1 MSFARGGSCGLT
13 LIAGAD
19 ERGGQAWK
27 QWGAYPAHPWFRL
40 TSWFDDRHNN
50 ADALSGVFPGFWRAL
65 RQTTGAPDDPV
76 RAALYWYLRSNESNA
91 LQAAIILTQAALE
104 RLARQLLPSQ
114 KYKALKGKSAAK
126 KIRAVLRDTG
136 IDPHCT
142 RQK

>member
-1 MSFARGGSCGLT
+1 MSFARGGNCGVT

-19 ERGGQAWK
+19 EHGGQAWE

-40 TSWFDDRHNN
+40 TSWLDHRYNN
-50 ADALSGVFPGFWRAL
+50 ADALSEAFPGFWRAL

-76 RAALYWYLRSNESNA
+76 RAALYWHLRSNESNA

-114 KYKALKGKSAAK
+114 KY
-126 KIRAVLRDTG
+126 
-136 IDPHCT
+136 
-142 RQK
+142 